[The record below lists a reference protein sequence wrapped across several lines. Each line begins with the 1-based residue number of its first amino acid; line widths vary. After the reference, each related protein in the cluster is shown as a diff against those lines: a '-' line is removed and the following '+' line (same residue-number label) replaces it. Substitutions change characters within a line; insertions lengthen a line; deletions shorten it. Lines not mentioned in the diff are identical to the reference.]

1 MNLAKRL
8 LLGSLVLVCLLVA
21 AIVAL
26 SGSRL
31 ERRLVQ
37 ETTAEL
43 TREAR
48 LIGLSWKA
56 AASADALADSAGKA
70 LQRRVT
76 LINSLGV
83 VLGDSHF
90 NGEEL
95 QHLENHSTR
104 PEVVAARS
112 TGAGVG
118 QRRSASAGD
127 DELYV
132 AIRHPLGF
140 VRVSIS
146 TAIVRDIV
154 SGARR
159 DVLVAGCSVL
169 RSHGIASRSPCD
181 SRPTPSSAVANLG

>member
-1 MNLAKRL
+1 MTLAKQL
-8 LLGSLVLVCLLVA
+8 VLGSLVLVVLLVA
-21 AIVAL
+21 AVVAL
-26 SGSRL
+26 SGGRL
-31 ERRLVQ
+31 ETRLVE

-48 LIGLSWKA
+48 LIGLTWKRGIDT
-56 AASADALADSAGKA
+56 DALADSAGVA

-76 LINSLGV
+76 LIDSSGV
-83 VLGDSHF
+83 VRGDSHF

-104 PEVVAARS
+104 PEVVAARQH
-112 TGAGVG
+112 GLGVG
-118 QRRSASAGD
+118 RRRSASAGD

-146 TAIVRDIV
+146 TATLRDIV

-159 DVLVAGCSVL
+159 DVLVAGL
-169 RSHGIASRSPCD
+169 IAVVGTLLLAYLFSRSVT
-181 SRPTPSSAVANLG
+181 RPVVEL